1 MYDFEIFG
9 FAHFITL
16 ERILSPRVAF
26 AFLEAVRGALLHEST
41 TVAMRRVLSS
51 TLNYVI
57 SRLKVRQ
64 IWLYA
69 MALLLV
75 V

>member
-1 MYDFEIFG
+1 MFG

-41 TVAMRRVLSS
+41 TVAMREVLSS

-57 SRLKVRQ
+57 SRLKLRH
-64 IWLYA
+64 IRLYA
-69 MALLLV
+69 MALLV
-75 V
+75 IV